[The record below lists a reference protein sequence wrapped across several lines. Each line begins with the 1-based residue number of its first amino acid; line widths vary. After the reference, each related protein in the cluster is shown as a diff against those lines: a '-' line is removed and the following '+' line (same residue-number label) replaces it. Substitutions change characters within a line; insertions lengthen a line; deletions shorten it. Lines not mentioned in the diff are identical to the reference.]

1 MLAVRMKEDATKK
14 RKLEERA
21 RKRKQAEEVQ
31 SKKAEEVGQ
40 PKLKTKYG
48 RESRQPKE
56 SYEPAT
62 KRRIRPMTVKCDIL
76 LRSYATIESPIL
88 TFTLAS
94 S

>member
-1 MLAVRMKEDATKK
+1 MLEVRMKEDATKK

-21 RKRKQAEEVQ
+21 RKRKKAEEVQ

-48 RESRQPKE
+48 RESRRPQE

-62 KRRIRPMTVKCDIL
+62 KRRFKPKVMCTIL
-76 LRSYATIESPIL
+76 LRSHATNEFATKIHFVLRI
-88 TFTLAS
+88 
-94 S
+94 

>member
-62 KRRIRPMTVKCDIL
+62 KRRIIPMTVKCDIL
-76 LRSYATIESPIL
+76 LRSHATNEFATKIHFVLHI
-88 TFTLAS
+88 
-94 S
+94 